1 MPPDTNLD
9 VLHRFV
15 DAFNSRDVDLIASD
29 IDPDAELHEW
39 PEAPGAQSYTGPD
52 GLRRAL
58 EVWFDA
64 WESMQIEITDTQEID
79 DRILVTL
86 HQRAKGKG
94 SEVEVEID
102 SYNVY
107 TFDKGKVTRLE
118 LFLNRDDALEAA
130 GLTAD
135 IEEKK

>member
-1 MPPDTNLD
+1 MSPESNLE
-9 VLHRFV
+9 LLQKFTE
-15 DAFNSRDVDLIASD
+15 AFNRRDVDMVVAD
-29 IDPDAELHEW
+29 IDAEAELHEW
-39 PEAPGAQSYTGPD
+39 PEAPGAQSYRGPD

-64 WESMQIEITDTQEID
+64 WEWVQVEITETQEID
-79 DRILVTL
+79 DRVFVSL

-107 TFDKGKVTRLE
+107 SFHEGKVTRIE
-118 LFLNRDDALEAA
+118 LFLDRDEALEAA
-130 GLTAD
+130 GLTAN
-135 IEEKK
+135 IEESK

>member
-1 MPPDTNLD
+1 MSPESNLD
-9 VLHRFV
+9 ILRRFV
-15 DAFNSRDVDLIASD
+15 EAFNRREIDLIVAD
-29 IDPDAELHEW
+29 IHPEAELHEW
-39 PEAPGAQSYTGPD
+39 PEAPGAQSYRGPD

-58 EVWFDA
+58 EVWFEA
-64 WESMQIEITDTQEID
+64 WEWMQVEITDIQEID

-94 SEVEVEID
+94 SEVEVGVD
-102 SYNVY
+102 TYNVY
-107 TFDKGKVTRLE
+107 TFENGKVTRVE

-135 IEEKK
+135 IEEKT